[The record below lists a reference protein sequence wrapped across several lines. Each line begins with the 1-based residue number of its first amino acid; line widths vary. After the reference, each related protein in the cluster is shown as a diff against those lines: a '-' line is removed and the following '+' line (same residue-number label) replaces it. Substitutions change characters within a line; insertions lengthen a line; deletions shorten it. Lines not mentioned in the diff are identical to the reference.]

1 MSKKKLIKKR
11 SGHAHLSNKEHK
23 AFTKCGRY
31 FYQTVPVQKVNLSFI
46 KQTVTFKKRTVPC
59 KKLTLP
65 FIKRTEPNRATDEV
79 ARFRV
84 FNLFYL
90 VYPKSKLCIHCNLK
104 MSISYDLVY
113 LALRKTFNYSFS
125 IDLCLENIIHVFFNN
140 SNSISYLIDIFSVDN

>member
-1 MSKKKLIKKR
+1 MISFTRRFSNRGTDKMSKKKLIKKR

-31 FYQTVPVQKVNLSFI
+31 FYQTVPVQKANLSFI

-104 MSISYDLVY
+104 
-113 LALRKTFNYSFS
+113 KK
-125 IDLCLENIIHVFFNN
+125 CLYHMIKFTWLSEKLLIIL
-140 SNSISYLIDIFSVDN
+140 SA